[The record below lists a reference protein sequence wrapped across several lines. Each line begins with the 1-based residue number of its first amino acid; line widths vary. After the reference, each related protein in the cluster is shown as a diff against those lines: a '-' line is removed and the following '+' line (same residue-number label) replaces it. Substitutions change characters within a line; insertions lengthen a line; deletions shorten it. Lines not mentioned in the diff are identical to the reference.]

1 MAPKRQRK
9 DVHKAT
15 EEALIPVD
23 HALQAHRI
31 TLQGG
36 GQGILLGFR
45 VPKVICEQSFINKLP
60 AAAFCIISHGPDQDS
75 CAGLLS
81 SNWRG

>member
-9 DVHKAT
+9 EVHKAT
-15 EEALIPVD
+15 EESLVPLD
-23 HALQAHRI
+23 RALQAHRV

-45 VPKVICEQSFINKLP
+45 VPKVCLE
-60 AAAFCIISHGPDQDS
+60 
-75 CAGLLS
+75 
-81 SNWRG
+81 